1 MHPYTH
7 AQPHTS
13 TSRKKFCKYCWD
25 RGLPTTTCFSH
36 FVKDRKG
43 PSGVI
48 VCPTLLNDVCMRCG
62 ICGHTPRYCA
72 SATPLLTTDYP
83 NPSIVPSIVEIG
95 QGLFGMFRLISYE
108 KWIEPIPP
116 HLRSAHTNWK
126 ISQALQRRCREMRES
141 RYGLCHDYD
150 ADAKMD
156 MVVCSGRWVEN
167 RVNQPYSDYEL
178 EVLAKCDVTQM
189 LLRECFPN
197 GYANIT
203 EPERATLRNIVA
215 CNEVIF
221 YSLPP
226 TPHSSDD
233 AKDDAT
239 MNTFH
244 ASYDLTPNLDPES
257 MLAARNAAATA
268 TTSASLPI
276 YKSRVLHIL
285 NDLTHRR
292 RSYNK
297 YFN

>member
-1 MHPYTH
+1 
-7 AQPHTS
+7 
-13 TSRKKFCKYCWD
+13 
-25 RGLPTTTCFSH
+25 
-36 FVKDRKG
+36 
-43 PSGVI
+43 
-48 VCPTLLNDVCMRCG
+48 
-62 ICGHTPRYCA
+62 
-72 SATPLLTTDYP
+72 
-83 NPSIVPSIVEIG
+83 
-95 QGLFGMFRLISYE
+95 MFRLISYE

-126 ISQALQRRCREMRES
+126 ISQALQRRRREMLES
-141 RYGLCHDYD
+141 RYGLCHDYN
-150 ADAKMD
+150 ADAKME
-156 MVVCSGRWVEN
+156 MVVCSGRWVED

-226 TPHSSDD
+226 TPHSS
-233 AKDDAT
+233 AVNDDAT

-244 ASYDLTPNLDPES
+244 AYDLPPNPDSES
-257 MLAARNAAATA
+257 MLVGARNATA
-268 TTSASLPI
+268 VTTTTTTSASLPM